1 LIHFYK
7 RFSRLDFVIMPPK
20 NMARRGGARPS
31 NRRAEPERFGD
42 DGGNDYDVEDGED
55 GVDQSDA
62 EKRQVRRKLR
72 DMHDKLMQFKDKFTA
87 GENSEEFAEILQEA
101 NQILNSVKGTQEAIE
116 DAKMFKLLCQ
126 SVREMSEDTNTNE
139 KKFHSD
145 EYCAHLGRHMNTE
158 TSNKDLQVTRLQL
171 VSLGERLSS
180 KFRRTP
186 TMTFVLGAIDTEPP
200 ESADRPAKQ
209 KKKTEYREK
218 VATKT
223 VIHEKSQA
231 NEQKTDRLVN
241 STRKI
246 LESAYRQNGK
256 KPVSY
261 FDFVIDPDSF
271 GNTVE
276 NMFHVSFLV
285 KQRVCRL
292 SVDDESE
299 LPVLEPILT
308 GKPGIEEEKSKNQAV
323 ISISYQDWEELK
335 EALDISEA
343 TIKHDSDLASNFSHR

>member
-1 LIHFYK
+1 
-7 RFSRLDFVIMPPK
+7 MPPK
-20 NMARRGGARPS
+20 NMARRGGSRPS
-31 NRRAEPERFGD
+31 NRRAQPEGFGD
-42 DGGNDYDVEDGED
+42 EGGLDHDMEDGEE
-55 GVDQSDA
+55 GQTNQSDA
-62 EKRQVRRKLR
+62 EKRQVRKKLR
-72 DMHDKLMQFKDKFTA
+72 EMHDKLTQHKDKFTA
-87 GENSEEFAEILQEA
+87 GEDTEEFAALLQEA

-145 EYCAHLGRHMNTE
+145 EYCSHLGRSMNTAQD
-158 TSNKDLQVTRLQL
+158 NHMGLQVTRLQL
-171 VSLGERLSS
+171 VSLGEKLSL

-209 KKKTEYREK
+209 KKMKTEYREK

-231 NEQKTDRLVN
+231 NEQKTDKLVN
-241 STRKI
+241 STRKL
-246 LESAYRQNGK
+246 LELAYRQNGK

-261 FDFVIDPDSF
+261 FEFVIDPESF

-292 SVDDESE
+292 SIHEETDLPILE
-299 LPVLEPILT
+299 PVLG
-308 GKPGIEEEKSKNQAV
+308 GKPGIEEEKAKNQAV

-335 EALDISEA
+335 EALDITDA
-343 TIKHDSDLASNFSHR
+343 TIKHDSDLASNFL